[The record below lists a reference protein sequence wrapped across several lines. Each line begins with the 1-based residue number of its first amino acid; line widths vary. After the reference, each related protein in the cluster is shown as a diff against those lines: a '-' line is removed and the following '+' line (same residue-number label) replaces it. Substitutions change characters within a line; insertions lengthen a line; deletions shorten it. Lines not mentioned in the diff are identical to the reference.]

1 VNQQLILLL
10 VVMAALFY
18 LLIYRPQAK
27 AKRQRE
33 ALDRSLEA
41 GRRVVTIGGL
51 HGEIVAIDAETADV
65 EIADGVV
72 VTFDRR
78 AISATAGPDDGA
90 DDENDEELDDEEL
103 DDEELD
109 DEELD
114 DEEFDDEEFDDE
126 ELDDEEL
133 DDEELDDAADEVD
146 PQAVE
151 AVAGPDADADPDDA
165 STGDAG
171 RPA

>member
-109 DEELD
+109 DEE
-114 DEEFDDEEFDDE
+114 F
-126 ELDDEEL
+126 DDEEL

>member
-1 VNQQLILLL
+1 MNQQLILLL

-33 ALDRSLEA
+33 ELDRSLDV

-51 HGEIVAIDAETADV
+51 HGEIIAIDADTADV
-65 EIADGVV
+65 EIADGVI

-78 AISATAGPDDGA
+78 AISATARPE
-90 DDENDEELDDEEL
+90 DEAGDEDLDDEDL
-103 DDEELD
+103 DDEDLD
-109 DEELD
+109 DEDLG
-114 DEEFDDEEFDDE
+114 
-126 ELDDEEL
+126 
-133 DDEELDDAADEVD
+133 DAADEVY
-146 PQAVE
+146 PEAVE
-151 AVAGPDADADPDDA
+151 AAAGHDGGADADDA
-165 STGDAG
+165 TAGDAG

>member
-18 LLIYRPQAK
+18 LLIYRPQAR

-33 ALDRSLEA
+33 ELDRSLEV
-41 GRRVVTIGGL
+41 GREVVTIGGL

-72 VTFDRR
+72 VTFERR
-78 AISATAGPDDGA
+78 AISATARPQGEDEDLDE
-90 DDENDEELDDEEL
+90 DDEDLDDLEE
-103 DDEELD
+103 DEALG
-109 DEELD
+109 DE
-114 DEEFDDEEFDDE
+114 
-126 ELDDEEL
+126 
-133 DDEELDDAADEVD
+133 ADEID
-146 PQAVE
+146 PE
-151 AVAGPDADADPDDA
+151 AVADAAHGDEGA
-165 STGDAG
+165 SSDGDAG

>member
-18 LLIYRPQAK
+18 LLIYRPQAR

-33 ALDRSLEA
+33 ELDRSLEV
-41 GRRVVTIGGL
+41 GREVVTIGGL

-72 VTFDRR
+72 VTFERR
-78 AISATAGPDDGA
+78 AISATARPQGEGEEDEDLDE
-90 DDENDEELDDEEL
+90 DDEDLDDLDEDEALDDEAL
-103 DDEELD
+103 GDE
-109 DEELD
+109 
-114 DEEFDDEEFDDE
+114 
-126 ELDDEEL
+126 
-133 DDEELDDAADEVD
+133 ADEID
-146 PQAVE
+146 PE
-151 AVAGPDADADPDDA
+151 AVADAAHGDEGA
-165 STGDAG
+165 SSDGDAG

>member
-18 LLIYRPQAK
+18 LLIYRPQAR

-33 ALDRSLEA
+33 ELDRSLEV
-41 GRRVVTIGGL
+41 GREVVTIGGL

-72 VTFDRR
+72 VTFERR
-78 AISATAGPDDGA
+78 AISATARPQGEGEEDEDLDDL
-90 DDENDEELDDEEL
+90 DEDEALDDEAL
-103 DDEELD
+103 GDE
-109 DEELD
+109 
-114 DEEFDDEEFDDE
+114 
-126 ELDDEEL
+126 
-133 DDEELDDAADEVD
+133 ADEID
-146 PQAVE
+146 PE
-151 AVAGPDADADPDDA
+151 AVADAAHGDEGA
-165 STGDAG
+165 SSDGDAG

>member
-27 AKRQRE
+27 AKRQRAE
-33 ALDRSLEA
+33 LERSLDV

-51 HGEIVAIDAETADV
+51 HGEIVAIDADTADV

-78 AISATAGPDDGA
+78 AISATARPEDEAA
-90 DDENDEELDDEEL
+90 DDEDLEEED
-103 DDEELD
+103 
-109 DEELD
+109 LD
-114 DEEFDDEEFDDE
+114 DEEFEDEVLGDE
-126 ELDDEEL
+126 
-133 DDEELDDAADEVD
+133 ADEVD

-151 AVAGPDADADPDDA
+151 DAAGHDAGAGADDADA
-165 STGDAG
+165 GDAG